1 MQSFREML
9 SETDW
14 IDEDTKNLAAQK
26 VDAMT
31 LRIGYPDF
39 ILNPRLLNE
48 QYKDVS
54 NSIYK
59 YKSRISTL

>member
-1 MQSFREML
+1 ML

-31 LRIGYPDF
+31 MRIGYPDF
-39 ILNPRLLNE
+39 ILNPWLLNK

-59 YKSRISTL
+59 LKSQISILRINS